1 MILRRCCGIGTLGTL
16 RTVLN
21 VLAKGLTRGLHL
33 LLSETAY
40 IQRVSC
46 QSVADGDA

>member
-1 MILRRCCGIGTLGTL
+1 MILRRCCGMPTLGTL
-16 RTVLN
+16 KRVLH
-21 VLAKGLTRGLHL
+21 VLAKDLTRELHL

-40 IQRVSC
+40 IQRVFC